1 MNSKLEN
8 EINSE
13 EEMNLYDYWKVLVK
27 RKKVFISIFL
37 IPLVIVTIITLSLPR
52 NYRGECEISIPA
64 TPAPNTIT
72 VMSAPNIV
80 KLIGDIDEN
89 KKVKIF
95 TKKMDAINNVSVS
108 LTKKSTDKVTI
119 IVDAKTADIIP
130 QAFNEIFNYIGNMPE
145 IKKESARIKEEHD
158 LKLKNLTEESN
169 LLAKKLIEAKKANL
183 IFLNQLTA
191 MLEKRQV
198 PFVSVN
204 PADLIMKDALLS
216 LVITKLQQAKKTTMV
231 KEGKIVNVDEE
242 ALIDKAIALTSEGM
256 NLQQTV
262 VTFGTL
268 GPVSTTLQ
276 PSNTQIRK
284 IIVST
289 GALSLV
295 AAIFVVFFL
304 LKK

>member
-1 MNSKLEN
+1 M
-8 EINSE
+8 
-13 EEMNLYDYWKVLVK
+13 
-27 RKKVFISIFL
+27 
-37 IPLVIVTIITLSLPR
+37 
-52 NYRGECEISIPA
+52 
-64 TPAPNTIT
+64 
-72 VMSAPNIV
+72 
-80 KLIGDIDEN
+80 
-89 KKVKIF
+89 
-95 TKKMDAINNVSVS
+95 
-108 LTKKSTDKVTI
+108 
-119 IVDAKTADIIP
+119 
-130 QAFNEIFNYIGNMPE
+130 
-145 IKKESARIKEEHD
+145 
-158 LKLKNLTEESN
+158 KLKNLTEESN

>member
-1 MNSKLEN
+1 
-8 EINSE
+8 
-13 EEMNLYDYWKVLVK
+13 
-27 RKKVFISIFL
+27 
-37 IPLVIVTIITLSLPR
+37 
-52 NYRGECEISIPA
+52 
-64 TPAPNTIT
+64 
-72 VMSAPNIV
+72 
-80 KLIGDIDEN
+80 
-89 KKVKIF
+89 
-95 TKKMDAINNVSVS
+95 
-108 LTKKSTDKVTI
+108 
-119 IVDAKTADIIP
+119 
-130 QAFNEIFNYIGNMPE
+130 
-145 IKKESARIKEEHD
+145 
-158 LKLKNLTEESN
+158 
-169 LLAKKLIEAKKANL
+169 
-183 IFLNQLTA
+183 